1 MLDIKINKIDNRY
14 FLEIG
19 EELVEVSDYKL
30 KSSADGATELTVV
43 ISGVASLFESSASL
57 EVLMKQR

>member
-1 MLDIKINKIDNRY
+1 MLDIKINKVDNRY

-57 EVLMKQR
+57 EVLMK

>member
-30 KSSADGATELTVV
+30 KSSADGAVELTVV

-57 EVLMKQR
+57 EVLMK

>member
-57 EVLMKQR
+57 EVLMK